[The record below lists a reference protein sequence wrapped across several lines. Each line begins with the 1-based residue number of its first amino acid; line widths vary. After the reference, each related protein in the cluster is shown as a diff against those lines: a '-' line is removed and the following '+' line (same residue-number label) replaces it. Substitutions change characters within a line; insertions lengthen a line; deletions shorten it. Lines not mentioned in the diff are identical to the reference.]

1 MAVSASDSLSQIPG
15 FCDRL
20 GERVIVPQA
29 SGALLEHLHFCDA
42 LAAAPFFA
50 QALKDRVARL
60 TNFTHSSYCRVRRV
74 QSVSERDGRPVLV
87 SAHIAGRRLVEI
99 LDVAARS
106 QLQPTT
112 AGVLAVTR
120 QMMASVALLHDFAPD
135 GYHGALGPDRL
146 ILSAEGRVVIAEH
159 VLGNLVEQAVAA
171 WGVARLWREFR
182 LATLPDH
189 ASPQYGRRNDI
200 VQVGLVTLA
209 MLLGRPL
216 GSADYPQELPERLQE
231 VTETTPDGARVPL
244 RSGLRNWLERALA
257 LRGDSS
263 FRTLLEAQKAFG
275 QLLQDGGYGASS
287 VAWDAFVGVCETAAV
302 RVPVVVVVP
311 EPDPATEARPASVSD
326 VAPQAMA
333 TPPVATVSDL
343 GAPAAVGLSVDGAS
357 LRVTDMGPAPTGPA
371 STLGE
376 PEDGPAERSADR
388 AAVTLADPFGAW
400 PVAVPAE
407 SAATLLETFLAETP
421 AAPAEPSITITP
433 SDPWQPASAPPV
445 REPRSETL
453 FEAPRRD
460 PERVVVV
467 PTDVHPRAA
476 VGWNDRTAATNAT
489 SVADWQAPDPRLDPS
504 YTILHGDEHRD
515 EDVATDDGAGAEE
528 EPPDPKRRQ
537 RLLVLAVLTVIAT
550 AAAVYAP
557 YFWTVVFEG
566 WRSFGRIVVVS
577 DPPGAIITV
586 DGQVLGH
593 TPTELTLR
601 AGEHLLEVQSG
612 GSAKSKKL
620 TIQANGKITEKMTF
634 PEAGERG
641 GLRISTYP
649 TTGRI
654 TLDGVPR
661 GDAPVRVTDLSPGTH
676 TLVVETALSVQEQDV
691 IVQPGRVSLLAVPTA
706 SWLKVTAPYDLRVF
720 ENGRALGTTG
730 SAPVMVP
737 PGRHNFEFVNQSLGL
752 KLRQYVDA
760 APGQLV
766 LVPLELPVGMM
777 NLFADQTAEVFVDGH
792 PVGQTPLSALS
803 VPLGPHDVV
812 FRHAKYGEVRY
823 TVSVTLAAPVRLS
836 VAFRR

>member
-1 MAVSASDSLSQIPG
+1 MAVSALDSLSQIPG

-29 SGALLEHLHFCDA
+29 SGALLEHLYFCDA

-60 TNFTHSSYCRVRRV
+60 ANFTPSSYCRVRRI
-74 QSVSERDGRPVLV
+74 QSVSDRDGRPALV
-87 SAHIAGRRLVEI
+87 SAHIAGRRLAEI

-106 QLQPTT
+106 TLQPTT

-146 ILSAEGRVVIAEH
+146 ILSAEGRVVVAEH
-159 VLGNLVEQAVAA
+159 VLGNLVEQAVAV
-171 WGVARLWREFR
+171 WGVPRLWREFR

-216 GSADYPQELPERLQE
+216 GSDDYPQELPERLQE

-275 QLLQDGGYGASS
+275 QLLQNGGYGASS

-311 EPDPATEARPASVSD
+311 ELGSATVARPPSVPD

-343 GAPAAVGLSVDGAS
+343 GAPAAAGLCVDGAS
-357 LRVTDMGPAPTGPA
+357 LRVTDMGPASTGPA
-371 STLGE
+371 STLAE
-376 PEDGPAERSADR
+376 PEDGPAERSADG
-388 AAVTLADPFGAW
+388 AGVTPADLFGAW

-421 AAPAEPSITITP
+421 AAPAEPSITTTL
-433 SDPWQPASAPPV
+433 SDPWQLAPPPQV
-445 REPRSETL
+445 TEPKSETL
-453 FEAPRRD
+453 FETPRRD
-460 PERVVVV
+460 PERVAVV

-476 VGWNDRTAATNAT
+476 VGWNDRTAVTTAT

-504 YTILHGDEHRD
+504 YIILHGDEHRD
-515 EDVATDDGAGAEE
+515 QDVETYNGAGAEE
-528 EPPDPKRRQ
+528 EPPDPKRRR

-566 WRSFGRIVVVS
+566 WRSFGRIVVDS

-593 TPTELTLR
+593 TPAELTLR
-601 AGEHLLEVQSG
+601 AGGHLLEVQSG

-691 IVQPGRVSLLAVPTA
+691 VVQPGRVSPLAVPTA
-706 SWLKVTAPYDLRVF
+706 SWLQVVAPYELRVF

-730 SAPVMVP
+730 RAPVMVP

-760 APGQLV
+760 APGQVV
-766 LVPLELPVGMM
+766 LVPLELPFGMM

-792 PVGQTPLSALS
+792 PVGQTPLSSLS
-803 VPLGPHDVV
+803 VPLGAHDVV
-812 FRHAKYGEVRY
+812 FRHATYGEVRY